1 MVIESA
7 QAFTLTFPGTPQ
19 KALAFVQSPAQAL
32 ARVGFLRHLKADQ
45 EGVQGE
51 LLVQLPV
58 LGQADLPFR
67 SQLLLTEGGAA
78 LEPQLLTGERAWVE
92 VQGTARLDE
101 GTGLVEGT
109 VQGVGLVFA
118 FLFRAHL
125 ALPDGGG
132 WGGDAFTKM
141 VQAAAG
147 RTLERVARELPA
159 GITAAMTDAP
169 AAL

>member
-7 QAFTLTFPGTPQ
+7 QAFTLTFPGPRER
-19 KALAFVQSPAQAL
+19 ALAFVRSPGWAL
-32 ARVGFLRHLKADQ
+32 ARVDFLRHLSADDS
-45 EGVQGE
+45 GVRGK

-58 LGQADLPFR
+58 LGQADLPFHSR
-67 SQLLLTEGGAA
+67 VVPTAGGAA
-78 LEPQLLTGERAWVE
+78 LEPQPLSGERAWVE
-92 VQGTARLDE
+92 VQGTAHAEDAGSGQTAL
-101 GTGLVEGT
+101 TFSFV
-109 VQGVGLVFA
+109 
-118 FLFRAHL
+118 FRAHL

-132 WGGDAFTKM
+132 WGGDAFSKM